1 MKNKYRYIGFLLF
14 LVASFSSCQKELET
28 PDHLKDVDKQT
39 PYDLQ
44 YDKVD
49 IGYVDTIFVP
59 TPTWE
64 GTSYVNFFL
73 DSVSSDVEDFDH
85 EQFANLIQVDRTT
98 GEIILTSTANV
109 DLENQA
115 YGNYVMRIRMDYK
128 GGSVYQDSACTIQLM
143 ELPFTFDY
151 SKAPSSIAFTK
162 EGVFATPEIK
172 ALEGYSILEL
182 SYFPEIEGISIDTLG
197 QLSKTGLDTPIG
209 DYTIGLLV
217 ETDRGPKT
225 LEDVYSFTL
234 NPIAIDL
241 LYEDTE
247 VDFMK
252 IGEIASPT
260 ISTEEDIDLDEI
272 TYSITDNRGKETG
285 DISIDENSGVISKN
299 GFNVPNGT
307 TSYNVILTTP
317 VGELIVEDAFT
328 MTVAD
333 KPVITYLGNGQVGD
347 HLSKAKLSPWTAMNA
362 SINSDPVTD
371 NPVYKLK
378 TTPFEGISIDATT
391 GEISV
396 AENSNIP
403 DGNYPIIVTV
413 EIMLD
418 GETYPIDFEV
428 FEIEVSTT
436 WEDHFFTDF
445 EFASDAQFKFKI
457 DSDNA
462 YGFRSQEFGDY
473 HFIRTN
479 NGVKLEW
486 VAGKRENFGETV
498 TKSAMSNVFEWSES
512 VDRGRSGLIKNIDVE
527 VDWRRVE
534 VSFTE
539 QYNNQAP
546 VFDRYVKFGYDN
558 DPSKVYDA
566 NDWTNID
573 GLTWSSSTNWPGNSN
588 DLKDRNLVEVTIEGD
603 DLMTNQ
609 TLNIM
614 SMIEVTEKADGVSLA
629 WGLDNY
635 TVKVAKT
642 FDVVY
647 E

>member
-1 MKNKYRYIGFLLF
+1 MKNRFIYIGFLFF
-14 LVASFSSCQKELET
+14 LTVNFLSCQKELET
-28 PDHLKDVDKQT
+28 PDHLKNINAQT
-39 PYDLQ
+39 PYNLK
-44 YDKVD
+44 YENVD

-59 TPTWE
+59 NPTWD

-73 DSVSSDVEDFDH
+73 DSVSSDVEDFDQ
-85 EQFANLIQVDRTT
+85 EQFQNLIQVDRAT

-109 DLENQA
+109 DLGKQA
-115 YGNYVMRIRMDYK
+115 YGNYVMKIRMDYK
-128 GGSVYQDSACTIQLM
+128 GGSVYQDSACTVQIM

-151 SKAPSSIAFTK
+151 SEAPSEIAFTK
-162 EGVFATPEIK
+162 EGLFATPK
-172 ALEGYSILEL
+172 FNDLEGYTITEITYS
-182 SYFPEIEGISIDTLG
+182 PAIEGISIDTLG
-197 QLSKTGLDTPIG
+197 QLSKTGLETPVG
-209 DYTIGLLV
+209 DYTISLQV

-225 LEDVYSFTL
+225 LSEVYSFTL

-241 LYEDTE
+241 TYEDTE
-247 VDFMK
+247 VDFMT

-260 ISTEEDIDLDEI
+260 ISTEEEIDLADI
-272 TYSITDNRGKETG
+272 TYSITDNKGNETG
-285 DISIDENSGVISKN
+285 DISIDENTGIISKN

-307 TSYNVILTTP
+307 TYYNVTLTTP
-317 VGELIVEDAFT
+317 VGELVVEDALK
-328 MTVAD
+328 MIVAD

-347 HLSKAKLSPWTAMNA
+347 QLTKAKLSPWTAMNA
-362 SINSDPVTD
+362 SINSDPVTE

-378 TTPFEGISIDATT
+378 STPFEGISIDATT

-396 AENSNIP
+396 VENSNIP

-428 FEIEVSTT
+428 FEIEVTTT

-445 EFASDAQFKFKI
+445 EFASDAQQKFKI

-473 HFIRTN
+473 HFVRTN

-498 TKSAMSNVFEWSES
+498 TKSAMSNVFEWSSS

-527 VDWRRVE
+527 ADWRRVE

-539 QYNNQAP
+539 QYNNQTP
-546 VFDRYVKFGYDN
+546 VFDRYVMFGYNN
-558 DPSKVYDA
+558 DPATVY
-566 NDWTNID
+566 NESDWTTIN
-573 GLTWSSSTNWPGNSN
+573 GLTWSSSANWPGNAN
-588 DLKDRNLVEVTIEGD
+588 DLDERNLIELTIEGD
-603 DLMTNQ
+603 DLVANQ
-609 TLNIM
+609 TLNVM
-614 SMIEVTEKADGVSLA
+614 SMIEVTEKASGVSLA

-635 TVKVAKT
+635 YVKVAKT
-642 FDVVY
+642 FDVEY